1 MRSTVTTAHAALL
14 DDARDAGLLGERTEQ
29 LSFEAPAALVE
40 AAMRATGI
48 SSVQELGVVA
58 LSALACPDPV
68 AEVLKRLRGNLGDKH
83 SLDF

>member
-1 MRSTVTTAHAALL
+1 MRSTVKTGHTALL
-14 DDARDAGLLGERTEQ
+14 DDARGAGLLGDPTEQ

-48 SSVQELGVVA
+48 SSVQELGLVA

-68 AEVLKRLRGNLGDKH
+68 ADILKRLRGNLGEYH

>member
-1 MRSTVTTAHAALL
+1 MRSTVKTGHTALL
-14 DDARDAGLLGERTEQ
+14 DDARSAGLLGAPTEQ

-40 AAMRATGI
+40 AAMRATGV
-48 SSVQELGVVA
+48 SSVQELGLVA

-68 AEVLKRLRGNLGDKH
+68 ADILKRLRGNLGEDH